1 MNEKVLQTLE
11 YDKIKDQLYPFIQT
25 EQGERLVADL
35 HPSANFAEVSAWLQ
49 ETNEAVLID
58 RMRGGMLLPSLVDIK
73 DQVRRLEI
81 QASLNGTEIVSLAQ
95 VLIATAAIA
104 NFFEKLQEDDLGSSV
119 TLLQE
124 RVDNLT
130 LLPEL
135 TATVQKA
142 LDETGHVLDG
152 ASSTLASLRRRM
164 TGHENSIRQK
174 LQGLTR
180 GKSAQYLSEPIITRR
195 SDRYVLPVKAEYRH
209 QIPGVVH
216 DQSQS
221 GQTYYI
227 EPQVVVEMA
236 NAWSELHVQALAEE
250 DRILAELSVE
260 LADHSEDLLTNALI
274 LGQLD
279 FINAKARLAKS
290 QNAQA
295 PVLSKDQSVDLQ
307 QAWHPLIS
315 EKVAVK
321 NDIALGGDYQTL
333 IITGPN
339 TGGKTITIKTLGLL
353 QLLAQSGLFITTGR
367 PSTVAVFEQVFADIG
382 DEQSIEQNLSTFS
395 SHMANI
401 RQILTQINDRSLVI
415 YDELGAGTDPQE
427 GAALAMAILDKTREL
442 KAKTI
447 ATTHYPELK
456 LYGYD
461 RPETENASMVF
472 DVETLKPTYQLLIGV
487 PGQSNALAIAKRLGF
502 ADDLLADAKSM
513 VNPEDQNLNR
523 MIQDLVDQ
531 RQLVKSERVSLEDKT
546 KEVDQK
552 AATLDEKTLK
562 LEQDEA
568 KVMMAAKKEANH
580 LVSKTRKEADQL
592 ISEIRKERLAGG
604 QASGLSEQELQKQK
618 QAIASLHQTDHLEK
632 NKILQKAKKAKVLTA
647 GDEVMVQS
655 YKQQGT
661 LVKKHKNGQWEVQLG
676 ILKML
681 VDEDDLVKTEAT
693 AKAQETK
700 KKQHK
705 QKVAKTAHK
714 TSATGR
720 VQAKLDLRGVRYEAA
735 IVDLDRYLD
744 TVTLANLSSVEII
757 HGKGT
762 GALRKGVTDFLRSD
776 RRVKEFHFASANAG
790 GDGATIV
797 TLR

>member
-1 MNEKVLQTLE
+1 MNKKVLQTLE
-11 YDKIKDQLYPFIQT
+11 YDKVKDQLYPFIQT
-25 EQGERLVADL
+25 EQGKRLVADL
-35 HPSANFAEVSAWLQ
+35 MPSSDFDQVSTWLQ

-58 RMRGGMLLPSLVDIK
+58 RLKGGLILPALVDIK

-81 QASLNGTEIVSLAQ
+81 QASLNGSEIVSLAQ
-95 VLIATAAIA
+95 VLTATAAIA
-104 NFFEKLQEDDLGSSV
+104 HFFEKMQDDDLAGSID
-119 TLLQE
+119 LLNA
-124 RVDNLT
+124 RVENLT

-135 TATVQKA
+135 TTTVQRSI
-142 LDETGHVLDG
+142 DETGQILDA
-152 ASSTLASLRRRM
+152 ASSTLASIRRRM
-164 TGHENSIRQK
+164 VGHENAIRQK
-174 LQGLTR
+174 LQSYTR
-180 GKSAQYLSEPIITRR
+180 GKSAQYLSEAIVTKRA
-195 SDRYVLPVKAEYRH
+195 DRYVLPVKAEYRH
-209 QIPGVVH
+209 QIPGVVY

-236 NAWSELHVQALAEE
+236 NQWSELHVQALAEE
-250 DRILAELSVE
+250 DRILADLSAR
-260 LADHSEDLLTNALI
+260 LAEHSEDLLTNALI

-295 PVLSKDQSVDLQ
+295 PALSKDRSVNLQ
-307 QAWHPLIS
+307 QAWHPLIG
-315 EKVAVK
+315 EQKAVK
-321 NDIALGGDYQTL
+321 NDIALGLDYQTL

-367 PSTVAVFEQVFADIG
+367 PSTVAVFDQIFADIG

-401 RQILTQINDRSLVI
+401 KNILAETNDQSLVI
-415 YDELGAGTDPQE
+415 FDELGAGTDPQE
-427 GAALAMAILDKTREL
+427 GAALAMAILDRARSL
-442 KAKTI
+442 QAKTI

-461 RPETENASMVF
+461 RDQTENASMVF

-502 ADDLLADAKSM
+502 DDELLADAQSM

-531 RQLVKSERVSLEDKT
+531 RQLVKTERADLADKT
-546 KEVDQK
+546 KQVEQESAD
-552 AATLDEKTLK
+552 LSEKTLK
-562 LEQDEA
+562 LEQSQA
-568 KVMMAAKKEANH
+568 KVMLDAKNEANH
-580 LVSKTRKEADQL
+580 LVAKTRKEAEQL
-592 ISEIRKERLAGG
+592 IATIRKERLAGG
-604 QASGLSEQELQKQK
+604 QTANLSEQDLQKQK
-618 QAIASLHQTDHLEK
+618 QAIAALHQTDHLEK
-632 NKILQKAKKAKVLTA
+632 NKILQKAKKAKTLSA
-647 GDEVMVQS
+647 GDEVVVQS
-655 YKQQGT
+655 YNQQGT

-693 AKAQETK
+693 AKAQKEK
-700 KKQHK
+700 QKQHK
-705 QKVAKTAHK
+705 QKVAKTVHN
-714 TSATGR
+714 TSSTGR

-744 TVTLANLSSVEII
+744 TVVLANLSSVEII